1 MTEEDLRSAVATLD
15 LARAQ
20 LDGLAK
26 QGELLRMA
34 LEEHMRAKET
44 ISRFNKTKT
53 GERLLV
59 PVGADCFVFAAVE
72 NKEDVIVGLGS
83 DVMIMDTTEG
93 AKGRLDKRIK
103 QMTDNEKE
111 LAKRMAELDGE
122 VARLTEK
129 VQSEYDEYRSQE

>member
-1 MTEEDLRSAVATLD
+1 
-15 LARAQ
+15 
-20 LDGLAK
+20 
-26 QGELLRMA
+26 
-34 LEEHMRAKET
+34 
-44 ISRFNKTKT
+44 
-53 GERLLV
+53 
-59 PVGADCFVFAAVE
+59 
-72 NKEDVIVGLGS
+72 
-83 DVMIMDTTEG
+83 MDTTEG

>member
-1 MTEEDLRSAVATLD
+1 MTEESLRSAVATLD

-26 QGELLRMA
+26 QGDLLRMA
-34 LEEHMRAKET
+34 LEEHLRAKET

-53 GERLLV
+53 GEKLLV

-72 NKEDVIVGLGS
+72 NSEDVIVGLGS
-83 DVMIMDTTEG
+83 DVKIMDTTG
-93 AKGRLDKRIK
+93 DAIAKLDKRIK
-103 QMTDNEKE
+103 QMNDSEEE

-122 VARLTEK
+122 IARLTEK

>member
-1 MTEEDLRSAVATLD
+1 MTEEELRSAVATLD

-44 ISRFNKTKT
+44 ISQFNKTKT
-53 GERLLV
+53 GEKLLV

-72 NKEDVIVGLGS
+72 NNEDVIVGLGS
-83 DVMIMDTTEG
+83 DVMITDTTG
-93 AKGRLDKRIK
+93 DAIAKLDKRIE
-103 QMTDNEKE
+103 QMNDSEEE

-129 VQSEYDEYRSQE
+129 VQSEYDAYRSQE